1 VKPHKSLKKKTPATF
16 ELSMP
21 AGGSSLSTHNFCSL
35 SNPIK
40 QQKKNHGLPK
50 STNSKTKGVQKAVN
64 VI

>member
-1 VKPHKSLKKKTPATF
+1 
-16 ELSMP
+16 MP